1 MWTMHTLGA
10 FPGCPPSTKL
20 TAKFHSGF
28 YPNSDSFD
36 KITYWLVLFYHV
48 SFLVSW
54 FTITYNSAQNELT
67 DATARAYS
75 NQATKCNHTLRDKA
89 VTLTLGLFL
98 HRRHHQDY
106 IWSERSTALHSYLLH
121 LEEKRNMC
129 NCFPAVK
136 QRWKQR
142 HAYNY

>member
-36 KITYWLVLFYHV
+36 KITYWLVLFHRV
-48 SFLVSW
+48 SFLASW
-54 FTITYNSAQNELT
+54 LTLTYKSAQNDLT
-67 DATARAYS
+67 GATARAYS
-75 NQATKCNHTLRDKA
+75 NQDTKCNHTLRDKA
-89 VTLTLGLFL
+89 VTLTSGLFL

-106 IWSERSTALHSYLLH
+106 KWNGCSIALHSYLLH
-121 LEEKRNMC
+121 LEEKINMC
-129 NCFPAVK
+129 NCFPAEK

-142 HAYNY
+142 HAFN